1 MKQRMISA
9 AVALVILAGVFAFY
23 ETFVLNIA
31 VSLVSAMAVFELL
44 HATGYVKSKA
54 LLVFSLGYALV
65 VPFFSTLRIHGMQV
79 YVTLGYF
86 ILMFGSLLLYHTDIR
101 FEEVAISFFISLVV
115 PTALSSIVLMRD
127 RYSHGIL
134 YVLLCCVAAWISDS
148 CAYFTGRAFGRHKM
162 APLISPHKTI
172 EGAIGGVVGCCIF
185 FMLTCFCYQQ
195 YQLHLHGVQM
205 VFSWGTIAVISIF
218 CSLVSIVGDLMASVV
233 KRQTGIKD
241 FGKIMPGHGGVMD
254 RFDSFLFVAPT
265 IYLILQYFPIMT
277 IVN

>member
-1 MKQRMISA
+1 MKQRIISA

-31 VSLVSAMAVFELL
+31 VSLISAAAVFELL
-44 HATGYVKSKA
+44 HATSYVKSKA

-86 ILMFGSLLLYHTDIR
+86 ILMFGSLLLYHTEIR

-115 PTALSSIVLMRD
+115 PTALSTVILMRD
-127 RYSHGIL
+127 RYQHGIL

-148 CAYFTGRAFGRHKM
+148 CAYFAGRAFGKHKM

-172 EGAIGGVVGCCIF
+172 P
-185 FMLTCFCYQQ
+185 T
-195 YQLHLHGVQM
+195 
-205 VFSWGTIAVISIF
+205 
-218 CSLVSIVGDLMASVV
+218 
-233 KRQTGIKD
+233 RQ
-241 FGKIMPGHGGVMD
+241 
-254 RFDSFLFVAPT
+254 S
-265 IYLILQYFPIMT
+265 
-277 IVN
+277 